1 MTRAFY
7 IADPL
12 AYEIEPGT
20 TVGDLKTK
28 EECQQAIYLLE
39 HQRDAIMKQI
49 AEDEARL
56 PHERRAG
63 WRTKAG
69 SALRWKKRIMAAVRV
84 HSSKIEKAQ
93 RPAGSRAQ
101 AILDTIREE
110 LGPRDFDRMVDLA
123 KASRPDIFGEEAF
136 GGAGSGP

>member
-12 AYEIEPGT
+12 AYEVEVGT

-28 EECQQAIYLLE
+28 EECVQAIYLLE

-84 HSSKIEKAQ
+84 RAGALAKEQ

-101 AILDTIREE
+101 AILETIREE
-110 LGPRDFDRMVDLA
+110 LGPRDFDRMVELA
-123 KASRPDIFGEEAF
+123 KASHPALFVEA
-136 GGAGSGP
+136 GDV